1 MMSERA
7 APSESRSSDPR
18 TYRPARVRGVFAGA
32 ALAVGLIFRFAVRL
46 PVEPVFFALVIGWY
60 VTVLLFFRW
69 SSRRERSRLY
79 FPARALYF
87 GVEIVVAAWAAHS
100 LGVGSWLAVL
110 FVLFP
115 VLEWNLLFPG
125 RRGLTGSLAAVLVC
139 AALLVGEALAVIPR
153 SPVLRELDPTS
164 GALALAL
171 GALLISAGVLI
182 GLSAAAGIFASVGPR
197 KSRELEAAYA
207 ELRSTQAELVNSA
220 RLATLGTLVGG
231 VAHEI
236 NTPLGALN
244 SNCDVIMRALQ
255 RLQVI
260 LADERVDESEL
271 EEVRKIV
278 KAINGVMAT
287 NHMAVD
293 RMVQIVGNLRNFG
306 RPDRAELDRVDVH
319 EGLES
324 TLQLLSH
331 QLEGRIEVV
340 REYGEFPLVECYPN
354 QLNQAFMNLLLNAC
368 QAIPG
373 EGTISL
379 RTYASGDDNVAIE
392 IRDTGTGIAT
402 ENLDEIFEPGFTTKG
417 SRMGMGMGLL
427 ISRQIVQ
434 RHGGRIDVDST
445 VGEGT
450 AFTIVLPMRARSDER
465 GTVGM
470 DPRNTAR

>member
-1 MMSERA
+1 MMSGRA
-7 APSESRSSDPR
+7 ATREPLPGELRP
-18 TYRPARVRGVFAGA
+18 YRPAHVRGVFAGA
-32 ALAVGLIFRFAVRL
+32 VLALGLLFRFALRL
-46 PVEPVFFALVIGWY
+46 PVEPAFFVLVIGWY
-60 VTVLLFFRW
+60 ATVPLFFRW
-69 SSRRERSRLY
+69 SSRHEGSRFY
-79 FPARALYF
+79 FPARAVYF
-87 GVEIVVAAWAAHS
+87 GVEILVAASAARW
-100 LGVGSWLAVL
+100 LGAGSWPAVL
-110 FVLFP
+110 FVLLP

-125 RRGLTGSLAAVLVC
+125 RRGLLGSSAAVLVC
-139 AALLVGEALAVIPR
+139 AALVVGEALGVISG

-164 GALALAL
+164 GGLTFAL

-182 GLSAAAGIFASVGPR
+182 GLSAAAGIYAGLGPR
-197 KSRELEAAYA
+197 RTRQLEAAYA
-207 ELRSTQAELVNSA
+207 ELRSAQAELVNSA
-220 RLATLGTLVGG
+220 RLTTLGTLVGG

-236 NTPLGALN
+236 NTPLGALK
-244 SNCDVIMRALQ
+244 SNCDVILRALQ

-260 LADERVDESEL
+260 LADERVDEDEL

-287 NHMAVD
+287 NDMAVD

-324 TLQLLSH
+324 TLELLGH

-340 REYGEFPLVECYPN
+340 REYSELPLVECYPN

-379 RTYASGDDNVAIE
+379 RTYAASDDNVAIE
-392 IRDTGTGIAT
+392 IRDTGTGIPT

-434 RHGGRIDVDST
+434 RHGGRIEVDSAL
-445 VGEGT
+445 GEGT
-450 AFTIVLPMRARSDER
+450 AFTIVLPIRARSDDR
-465 GTVGM
+465 GTAGLGASE
-470 DPRNTAR
+470 TAC